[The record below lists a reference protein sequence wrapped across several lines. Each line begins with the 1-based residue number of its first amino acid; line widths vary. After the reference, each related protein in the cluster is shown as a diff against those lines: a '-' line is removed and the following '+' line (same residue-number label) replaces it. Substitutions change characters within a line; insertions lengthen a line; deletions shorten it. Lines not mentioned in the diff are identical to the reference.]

1 MQPPISA
8 DSGGGA
14 VTLME
19 YPADTFPMYDLVQ
32 LRQEFPV
39 LAGCI
44 YLDSASTSPTPVRS
58 VAAIYDYF
66 SHYGVNYGRKAHH
79 LARKAAEKYEETRD
93 RLGGF
98 LGVRPDRLVFTRN
111 TTGAID
117 LVARGICWEAGDEVV
132 TTALEHHANL
142 IPWLALRDRGV
153 KVRVVPQQD
162 GFVRPADLQEAVGP
176 ATRLVAVNHLT
187 NVLGTVQP
195 VREFAR
201 IAHDAGAAILLDA
214 AQSAGHIPLPDAADF
229 DYLAVPGHKGLLGP
243 QGTGALYLADPDA
256 LAVACAGGGMGEEV
270 RYDRLTIQP
279 CPDRFSPGTPD
290 IAAVIG
296 LGPAIGLVEELGVP
310 AIQAH
315 EKAMGDLLWDG
326 LAAIPGGYGCTARR
340 EAPSSRSPSIPCT
353 RTRLPSSWTRWPV
366 SASVPVSTAH
376 CPSPGPSIPG
386 ERCGLPSGVT
396 PARTRCRQP
405 SVRSGCWQGKRE
417 RDNTIF
423 RPVLLL
429 FSPASSYSGH
439 TTSSG

>member
-1 MQPPISA
+1 
-8 DSGGGA
+8 
-14 VTLME
+14 
-19 YPADTFPMYDLVQ
+19 MYDLVQ

-58 VAAIYDYF
+58 VAAIHDYF
-66 SHYGVNYGRKAHH
+66 SHYGVNYGRRAHH
-79 LARKAAEKYEETRD
+79 LARKVAEKYEETRD
-93 RLGGF
+93 RLGGL

-195 VREFAR
+195 AREFAR

-270 RYDRLTIQP
+270 RYDRLAIQS

-326 LAAIPGGYGCTARR
+326 LAAIPGVRVY
-340 EAPSSRSPSIPCT
+340 SPAGSTIIAFTLDTMHPDEVALLLDQMAGIC
-353 RTRLPSSWTRWPV
+353 V
-366 SASVPVSTAH
+366 SAGFH
-376 CPSPGPSIPG
+376 CALPLARSLDPRGTVRASIGCYTSPDEVQATIS
-386 ERCGLPSGVT
+386 
-396 PARTRCRQP
+396 A
-405 SVRSGCWQGKRE
+405 VRVLAGQKRAE
-417 RDNTIF
+417 
-423 RPVLLL
+423 
-429 FSPASSYSGH
+429 
-439 TTSSG
+439 